1 MIIYF
6 DKFQIENLLDVISYL
21 RKNLNHLRNVI
32 EDFGEIKFENG
43 IDTIFLNPKNKL
55 FTLISISYDKYKQIN
70 TVSFTG
76 DFNIKFIDLEKN
88 FSIKDS
94 NYSISIDGTLTNLLN
109 GKIKKWTK
117 DTNGYMKTQ
126 IWTNGKCLNI
136 TQHRILAQYF
146 IDNLESKTQV
156 NHINGIKHDN
166 HIENLEGVTQ
176 SENSLH
182 SFANGLQKVTR
193 PCK

>member
-1 MIIYF
+1 MT
-6 DKFQIENLLDVISYL
+6 QQTAV
-21 RKNLNHLRNVI
+21 
-32 EDFGEIKFENG
+32 
-43 IDTIFLNPKNKL
+43 
-55 FTLISISYDKYKQIN
+55 
-70 TVSFTG
+70 
-76 DFNIKFIDLEKN
+76 
-88 FSIKDS
+88 IKDS

-126 IWTNGKCLNI
+126 IWTNGKCINI

-166 HIENLEGVTQ
+166 HIENLEWVTQ

-182 SFANGLQKVTR
+182 SFANGLQKPTR
-193 PCK
+193 PHMRKVVNMQSGKIYDCISDAAKDNGLNVSYLNLMLNGKKNNTSKLKIYETD